1 VRRRGVPQC
10 QQGLPQAVHRFAYQ
24 AARVWRVLRF
34 LRTGRA
40 ADHRRSH
47 HIQSR
52 MGGCHRSR
60 HVEKERRLSVPEDR
74 RAEYHGRHL
83 GRGVG
88 FRSRRGSISG
98 ALRRGADHRRPHQPR
113 DYMQLGLLQP
123 PSGGR
128 YGRRRPQENTDP
140 GLCRDH
146 FPNVRPGENKIIET
160 VASKATEYFAYVQLR
175 QGRPGCGEPAL
186 HRRAEQGNSDGS
198 GALRG
203 YLPEAGGGACA
214 AVVRRS

>member
-146 FPNVRPGENKIIET
+146 FPNVRPGE
-160 VASKATEYFAYVQLR
+160 R
-175 QGRPGCGEPAL
+175 RGEQD
-186 HRRAEQGNSDGS
+186 HRDRSEQGHRIFR
-198 GALRG
+198 LRSASTG
-203 YLPEAGGGACA
+203 TS
-214 AVVRRS
+214 RMR